1 MQELLKNYLD
11 NTEDAGTNF
20 ALGVEYER
28 QGQTGSAFSFYLRTA
43 ERAQDDL
50 LQYEA
55 LLRCALCIGRQGLRD
70 NAEKTLLQRAVVLLP
85 SRPEAYFLLARVF
98 ERKKDWQD
106 SYTYA
111 CLGINSMDT
120 ELPSLITNV
129 EYPGEYALLFE
140 KGVSGWWVGRQEEAR
155 AIMIYLQNNV
165 SDIWPNFKSAV
176 ETNLANIGQTPQDP
190 TENIDIFGKKKLNTS
205 VNTITTVEPSGIF
218 NPDARPGFWVVDNFY
233 KDPDSIRKYALEQEY
248 VEGGFG
254 RGYIGSRTKNQ
265 FLFPGLKEE
274 FERIIGREITR
285 WEEHGMN
292 GRFQYGMEGDPG
304 VYHCD
309 EQQWA
314 GMLYLT
320 PNAPYQTGT
329 GTFSG
334 RGTDVRHSSHPDIM
348 QYFRPG
354 SQNLDGTIFEPVDVI
369 GNVYNRLVIFN
380 ARYLHSALGYFGY
393 NKENCRLWQM
403 FFFD

>member
-1 MQELLKNYLD
+1 MIEQLLLTYLKD
-11 NTEDAGTNF
+11 TEDAGANF
-20 ALGVEYER
+20 SLGVEYER

-43 ERAQDDL
+43 ERAAEDL

-55 LLRCALCIGRQGLRD
+55 LLRAALCIGRQGLRD

-85 SRPEAYFLLARVF
+85 SRPEAYFLLARLF

-106 SYTYA
+106 CYTYA
-111 CLGINSMDT
+111 CLGLTNSNT
-120 ELPSLITNV
+120 ELAPLITNP

-140 KGVSGWWVGRQEEAR
+140 KGVAGWWVGRQEEAR
-155 AIMIYLQNNV
+155 AIMVYLNNDV
-165 SDIWPNFKSAV
+165 PDIWGNFKSAV
-176 ETNLANIGQTPQDP
+176 ESNLANIGYDPQDSIG
-190 TENIDIFGKKKLNTS
+190 NINIFGRTKFDQPATAPAKISELYND
-205 VNTITTVEPSGIF
+205 
-218 NPDARPGFWVVDNFY
+218 NPRPGIWVVDNFY
-233 KDPDSIRKYALEQEY
+233 KDADAIRKFALDQEY
-248 VEGGFG
+248 IKGGFG
-254 RGYIGSRTKNQ
+254 RGFIGSRTKNQ

-274 FERIIGREITR
+274 FERIMGREITK
-285 WEEHGMN
+285 WQEHGMN
-292 GRFQYGMEGDPG
+292 GRFQYGLEGDPP

-320 PNAPYQTGT
+320 PDAPYQTGT